1 MLSFFSFRSSLKS
14 VLINCSL
21 LLLLQSSHSSRTG
34 QWPSN
39 LFQFPLLFKSFS
51 AFCQFSPSSFFPI
64 CCKLKIVPQKAIT
77 AVVKSLNITARLYTQ
92 REYNNLQLL
101 DYTHRVS
108 FVTITTYNCLHSQEL
123 CSCNVLK
130 MTKSTLANSKVAK
143 SAQKYREAPDCGLC
157 HLLGALLPELLI
169 FNPEILG
176 GNQTACTS
184 FIATLFLVIWI

>member
-77 AVVKSLNITARLYTQ
+77 AVVKSLHITARLYTQ
-92 REYNNLQLL
+92 E
-101 DYTHRVS
+101 S
-108 FVTITTYNCLHSQEL
+108 ITIYNCSIIHPKSLLSVKPPTIACTQKN
-123 CSCNVLK
+123 CNVPK
-130 MTKSTLANSKVAK
+130 ITKSTLKNLKVAK

-157 HLLGALLPELLI
+157 HLLGALWPES
-169 FNPEILG
+169 
-176 GNQTACTS
+176 C
-184 FIATLFLVIWI
+184 